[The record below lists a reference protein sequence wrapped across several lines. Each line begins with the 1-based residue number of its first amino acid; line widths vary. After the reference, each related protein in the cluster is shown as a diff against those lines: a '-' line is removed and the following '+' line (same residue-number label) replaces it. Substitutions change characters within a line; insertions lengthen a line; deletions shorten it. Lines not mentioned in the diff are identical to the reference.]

1 MVDLFQLQ
9 LASSTIYVSGRRAAE
24 RMDVYV
30 TQLAQFPPGAI
41 ASYHTSPT
49 TFPAPDSTPVTVP
62 YLPLCPSGP
71 RRLSPPAPSPPAV
84 ASSFSLETRFHLT
97 YFVLWIPRISEII

>member
-24 RMDVYV
+24 RMGVYV

-62 YLPLCPSGP
+62 YLPLCLLDPVAFRPQPPP
-71 RRLSPPAPSPPAV
+71 RRQSPV
-84 ASSFSLETRFHLT
+84 RSLWKPVFILLILFFGFHT
-97 YFVLWIPRISEII
+97 